1 MSRTRSPGSTS
12 IRVRAA
18 TRSIAA
24 MSRIGVPVTKHG
36 RFGAAPASVRQV
48 ASNETASAAASRAV
62 ARTARPG
69 MTLPSHITTGM
80 PSGAAAISTG
90 TAT

>member
-1 MSRTRSPGSTS
+1 MAST
-12 IRVRAA
+12 
-18 TRSIAA
+18 
-24 MSRIGVPVTKHG
+24 SRIGVPVRKHG
-36 RFGAAPASVRQV
+36 RFGAAVASVRQV

-69 MTLPSHITTGM
+69 MTLPSHMTTGM
-80 PSGAAAISTG
+80 PSGAAAIRTG

>member
-1 MSRTRSPGSTS
+1 
-12 IRVRAA
+12 
-18 TRSIAA
+18 
-24 MSRIGVPVTKHG
+24 MSRIGVPVTKQG
-36 RFGAAPASVRQV
+36 RLGAAAASARHV
-48 ASNETASAAASRAV
+48 ASNETARAEASRAV

-69 MTLPSHITTGM
+69 MTLPSHITTGI